1 LKIAGRRDQGRVS
14 PLPFAAEKT
23 WHVVEKGL
31 KVAAVNPVSRGEK
44 LLNAAM
50 LDQYLYRRALPGPWV
65 VEGCP
70 EGDFAAAVV
79 IPALAEGESLWATLA
94 SLAENPA
101 EYLARTLIL
110 VVVNHSEKAE
120 ASIRAANLADL
131 CRLREWPASPLR
143 LAWVDAAG
151 PGRELPAKSAG
162 VGLARKLGFDHA
174 LTRLSTGCGHPFLVS
189 LDADTLVR
197 PDYLPAL
204 FRHFDGAEAGG
215 AVLPFAHQPGRDAAE
230 ERAIER
236 YELYLRHYVLG
247 LELAGSPY
255 AFHAVGSALA
265 CRADAYIKAGGMN
278 RRGAGEDFYFLQ
290 QLAKTSG
297 VVPVA
302 GTLVRPSSRPSGRTP
317 FGTGRS
323 VARLLAG
330 EEFAVGFYE
339 PRAFR
344 VLGQWL
350 ALVAEQGPC
359 SGSLLLGMARQCSEE
374 LAAYLEGLSFVST
387 WERLRRNHPRPE
399 ALHRAFHGWFDGL
412 ATLRLIHA
420 LCRERLAPEAALP
433 ELLAWAGLPAVGGP
447 GEFLERL
454 RERQSAL

>member
-1 LKIAGRRDQGRVS
+1 M
-14 PLPFAAEKT
+14 
-23 WHVVEKGL
+23 
-31 KVAAVNPVSRGEK
+31 

-50 LDQYLYRRALPGPWV
+50 LAQYLHRRALPGPWTI
-65 VEGCP
+65 EGCP

-94 SLAENPA
+94 SLAENPR

-110 VVVNHSEKAE
+110 VVVNHSEKAD
-120 ASIRAANLADL
+120 ASIRAANLDDL
-131 CRLREWPASPLR
+131 RRLREWPASPLR
-143 LAWVDAAG
+143 LVWVDAAG

-162 VGLARKLGFDHA
+162 VGLARKLGFDLA
-174 LTRLSTGCGHPFLVS
+174 LTRLSTRSESPFLVS

-197 PDYLPAL
+197 PDYLSAL
-204 FRHFDGAEAGG
+204 FRHFADAETGG
-215 AVLPFAHQPGRDAAE
+215 AVLPFAHQPGRDVAE

-255 AFHAVGSALA
+255 AFHAIGSAMA

-278 RRGAGEDFYFLQ
+278 HRRAGEDFYFLQ

-297 VVPVA
+297 VAPVV
-302 GTLVRPSSRPSGRTP
+302 GTLVRPSPRPSGRTP
-317 FGTGRS
+317 FGTGSS

-330 EEFAVGFYE
+330 EALAVAFYQ

-350 ALVAEQGPC
+350 ALVADQGQS
-359 SGSLLLGMARQCSEE
+359 SGAVLLAMARQSSEE
-374 LAAYLEGLSFVST
+374 LATYLEGLNFVSV
-387 WERLRRNHPRPE
+387 WEALRRNHPRPE
-399 ALHRAFHGWFDGL
+399 ALQRAFHGWFDGL
-412 ATLRLIHA
+412 ASLRLIHA
-420 LCRERLAPEAALP
+420 LCRERLSPEAALP
-433 ELLAWAGLPAVGGP
+433 ELLAWAGLPSGGGP
-447 GEFLERL
+447 AEFLARL
-454 RERQSAL
+454 RERQSGL

>member
-1 LKIAGRRDQGRVS
+1 M
-14 PLPFAAEKT
+14 
-23 WHVVEKGL
+23 
-31 KVAAVNPVSRGEK
+31 
-44 LLNAAM
+44 NAAM
-50 LDQYLYRRALPGPWV
+50 LAQYLHRRALDGPWA

-70 EGDFAAAVV
+70 EGNFAAAVV
-79 IPALAEGESLWATLA
+79 VPALAEGESLVATLA
-94 SLAENPA
+94 SLAKNPS
-101 EYLARTLIL
+101 EHLARTLIL
-110 VVVNHSEKAE
+110 VVVNHSERAD
-120 ASIRAANLADL
+120 ASIRGANLADL
-131 CRLREWPASPLR
+131 LRLREWPASPLR
-143 LAWVDAAG
+143 LAWVDAAA

-162 VGLARKLGFDHA
+162 VGLARKLGFDLA
-174 LTRLSTGCGHPFLVS
+174 LTRLATGSGRPFLVS

-204 FRHFDGAEAGG
+204 FRHFSNVRAGG

-255 AFHAVGSALA
+255 AYHSVGSALA

-278 RRGAGEDFYFLQ
+278 RRSAGEDFYFLQ
-290 QLAKTSG
+290 QLAKISG
-297 VVPVA
+297 VAPVV

-330 EEFAVGFYE
+330 EESAVAFYE

-350 ALVAEQGPC
+350 ALVAEGGQTPGVT
-359 SGSLLLGMARQCSEE
+359 LLAMARQCSEG
-374 LAAYLEGLSFVST
+374 LATYLEGLDFDRV
-387 WERLRRNHPRPE
+387 WERLRRNHPCPE
-399 ALHRAFHGWFDGL
+399 ALHKAFHVWFDGL
-412 ATLRLIHA
+412 ASLRLIHA
-420 LCRERLAPEAALP
+420 LCRDRLSPEAALP
-433 ELLAWAGLPAVGGP
+433 ELLAWAGLPSGGGP
-447 GEFLERL
+447 GEFLARL
-454 RERQSAL
+454 RERQSSP

>member
-1 LKIAGRRDQGRVS
+1 M
-14 PLPFAAEKT
+14 
-23 WHVVEKGL
+23 
-31 KVAAVNPVSRGEK
+31 
-44 LLNAAM
+44 NAA
-50 LDQYLYRRALPGPWV
+50 LLTQYLQRRALPGPWTI
-65 VEGCP
+65 EGCP

-79 IPALAEGESLWATLA
+79 IPALAEGESLRATLA
-94 SLAENPA
+94 SLAENPR
-101 EYLARTLIL
+101 EDLARTLIL
-110 VVVNHSEKAE
+110 VVVNHSEA
-120 ASIRAANLADL
+120 AASSIRTANLADL
-131 CRLREWPASPLR
+131 CRLRGWPDSPLR
-143 LAWVDAAG
+143 LAWVDAAS
-151 PGRELPAKSAG
+151 PGRELPAKNAG
-162 VGLARKLGFDHA
+162 VGLARKLGFDLA
-174 LTRLSTGCGHPFLVS
+174 LTRLATGSGRPFLVS

-197 PDYLPAL
+197 PGYLPAL
-204 FRHFDGAEAGG
+204 FRHFANARAGG

-265 CRADAYIKAGGMN
+265 CRADTYLKAGGMN

-297 VVPVA
+297 VAPVA
-302 GTLVRPSSRPSGRTP
+302 GTLVRPSSRPSERTP

-330 EEFAVGFYE
+330 EESAAGFYD

-344 VLGQWL
+344 ILGQWL
-350 ALVAEQGPC
+350 ELVAAQGQS
-359 SGSLLLGMARQCSEE
+359 SGGVLLATVRQSSED
-374 LAAYLEGLSFVST
+374 LAGYLDDLNFVST

-399 ALHRAFHGWFDGL
+399 ALLQAFHGWFDGL
-412 ATLRLIHA
+412 ATLRLIHT
-420 LCRERLAPEAALP
+420 LFPQRLSPEAALP
-433 ELLAWAGLPAVGGP
+433 ELLAWAGLPAGGGP
-447 GEFLERL
+447 GEFLARL

>member
-1 LKIAGRRDQGRVS
+1 M
-14 PLPFAAEKT
+14 
-23 WHVVEKGL
+23 
-31 KVAAVNPVSRGEK
+31 

-50 LDQYLYRRALPGPWV
+50 LAQYLHRRALPGPWTI
-65 VEGCP
+65 EGCP

-94 SLAENPA
+94 SLAENPR

-110 VVVNHSEKAE
+110 VVVNHSEKAD
-120 ASIRAANLADL
+120 ASIRAANLDDL
-131 CRLREWPASPLR
+131 RRLREWPASPLR
-143 LAWVDAAG
+143 LVWVDAAG

-162 VGLARKLGFDHA
+162 VGLARKLGFDLA
-174 LTRLSTGCGHPFLVS
+174 LTRLSTRSESPFLVS

-197 PDYLPAL
+197 PDYLSAL
-204 FRHFDGAEAGG
+204 FRHFADADTGG
-215 AVLPFAHQPGRDAAE
+215 AVLPFAHQPGRDVAE

-255 AFHAVGSALA
+255 AFHAIGSAMA

-278 RRGAGEDFYFLQ
+278 RRRAGEDFYFLQ

-297 VVPVA
+297 VAPVV
-302 GTLVRPSSRPSGRTP
+302 GTLVRPSPRPSGRTP
-317 FGTGRS
+317 FGTGSS

-330 EEFAVGFYE
+330 EALAVAFYQ

-350 ALVAEQGPC
+350 ALVADQGQS
-359 SGSLLLGMARQCSEE
+359 SGAVLLAMARQSSEE
-374 LAAYLEGLSFVST
+374 LATYLEGLNFVSV
-387 WERLRRNHPRPE
+387 WEALRRNHPRPE
-399 ALHRAFHGWFDGL
+399 ALQRAFHGWFDGL
-412 ATLRLIHA
+412 ASLRLIHA
-420 LCRERLAPEAALP
+420 LCRERLSPEAALP
-433 ELLAWAGLPAVGGP
+433 ELLAWAGLPSGGGP
-447 GEFLERL
+447 AEFLARL
-454 RERQSAL
+454 RERQSGL

>member
-1 LKIAGRRDQGRVS
+1 M
-14 PLPFAAEKT
+14 
-23 WHVVEKGL
+23 
-31 KVAAVNPVSRGEK
+31 

-50 LDQYLYRRALPGPWV
+50 LTQYLHRRALPGPWTI
-65 VEGCP
+65 EGCP

-79 IPALAEGESLWATLA
+79 IPALAEGESLWTTLA
-94 SLAENPA
+94 ALAENPC

-110 VVVNHSEKAE
+110 VVVNHSEEAE

-131 CRLREWPASPLR
+131 RRLREWPASPLR

-151 PGRELPAKSAG
+151 PGREFPAKNAG
-162 VGLARKLGFDHA
+162 VGLARKLGFDLA
-174 LTRLSTGCGHPFLVS
+174 LTRLVTGSGRPFLVS

-204 FRHFDGAEAGG
+204 FRHFAISEAGG

-265 CRADAYIKAGGMN
+265 SRADAYIKVGGMN
-278 RRGAGEDFYFLQ
+278 RRSAGEDFYFLQ

-297 VVPVA
+297 VAPVA
-302 GTLVRPSSRPSGRTP
+302 GTLVRPSPRPSGRTP
-317 FGTGRS
+317 FGTGRC

-330 EEFAVGFYE
+330 EESAVTFYE

-350 ALVAEQGPC
+350 ALVADQGQS
-359 SGSLLLGMARQCSEE
+359 SGVVLLAMARQFSEE
-374 LAAYLEGLSFVST
+374 LATYLESLNFVST

-399 ALHRAFHGWFDGL
+399 ALLKAFHDWFDGL
-412 ATLRLIHA
+412 ASLRLIHA
-420 LCRERLAPEAALP
+420 LCRKRLSPEAALP
-433 ELLAWAGLPAVGGP
+433 ELLAWAGLPSGGGP
-447 GEFLERL
+447 REFLERL
-454 RERQSAL
+454 RERQSDL